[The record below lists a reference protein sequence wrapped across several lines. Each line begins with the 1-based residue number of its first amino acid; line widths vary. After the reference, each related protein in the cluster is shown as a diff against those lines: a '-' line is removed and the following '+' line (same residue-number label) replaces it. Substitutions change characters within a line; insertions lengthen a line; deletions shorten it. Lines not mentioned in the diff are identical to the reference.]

1 MSMFPSI
8 RTLKSL
14 HSLTGA
20 GSHLIFVSRSCL
32 AYPSVTSALVVWLQ
46 QFEISH
52 HYSRETGGSRPP
64 AGQIYWLLLVELSPF
79 CSKGKGFQLVWAL
92 ICLVLLLSTL
102 QTYLHDL
109 LIHSQLSVEIKK
121 LQILHWKLFLFF
133 ISRCL
138 PVKMF

>member
-1 MSMFPSI
+1 MFPSI

-64 AGQIYWLLLVELSPF
+64 AGQIYRARLELLAVACGAEPIL
-79 CSKGKGFQLVWAL
+79 FQGERISVSLGSHLFGA
-92 ICLVLLLSTL
+92 S
-102 QTYLHDL
+102 
-109 LIHSQLSVEIKK
+109 LIHPTN
-121 LQILHWKLFLFF
+121 
-133 ISRCL
+133 ISTWL
-138 PVKMF
+138 VNS